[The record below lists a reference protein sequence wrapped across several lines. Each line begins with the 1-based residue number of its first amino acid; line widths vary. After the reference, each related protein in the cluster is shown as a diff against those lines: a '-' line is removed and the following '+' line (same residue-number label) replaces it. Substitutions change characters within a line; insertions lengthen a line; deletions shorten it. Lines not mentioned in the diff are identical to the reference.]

1 MYTFCWQAQLRPFLS
16 AFHIL
21 TGISLESKDI
31 KEVLLR
37 GQDICLWGLPDKHHW
52 GEGLANNCV
61 MESYQ
66 TSLWSG
72 SGQKKKWQWNS
83 FITFEF
89 SEASTE
95 KYTRWTM
102 CFWFFLLLLLFF
114 AQLLHYESLHPSIFI
129 LLPGGI
135 IENIFPY
142 SQGRGLKYFQS
153 KEEGP
158 QNYTNISA
166 AKWTESLL
174 LCFKVNN
181 YALNYSCVHRTTKAF
196 WVHLYRWEN
205 GSAM

>member
-1 MYTFCWQAQLRPFLS
+1 MTSYRHSWWSTVLYHHQPLLLIHIGKEGGNTLDIAKRGTMATRRKGEDGTYSYWLSSTILRVLKCNSIATMYTFCWQAQLRPFLS

-66 TSLWSG
+66 TSLWPG

-89 SEASTE
+89 SEASPE

-102 CFWFFLLLLLFF
+102 FFWFFFCCCC
-114 AQLLHYESLHPSIFI
+114 SLHSYCIMNLCI
-129 LLPGGI
+129 L
-135 IENIFPY
+135 PY
-142 SQGRGLKYFQS
+142 LYCFQV
-153 KEEGP
+153 G
-158 QNYTNISA
+158 
-166 AKWTESLL
+166 
-174 LCFKVNN
+174 
-181 YALNYSCVHRTTKAF
+181 
-196 WVHLYRWEN
+196 
-205 GSAM
+205 